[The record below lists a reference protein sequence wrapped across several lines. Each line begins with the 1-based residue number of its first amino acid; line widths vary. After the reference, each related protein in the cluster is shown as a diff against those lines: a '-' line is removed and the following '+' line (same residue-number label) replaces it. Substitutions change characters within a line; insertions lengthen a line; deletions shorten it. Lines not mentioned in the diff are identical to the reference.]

1 MIMALT
7 KDQILSA
14 DDLGLLKVHVPEWSG
29 DVYIRVMTV
38 GERDAYENEWQ
49 RKKETGVDDF
59 RTKFLVRC
67 IVDEKGSR
75 LFDNGDVAK
84 LAQKSARVM
93 NRIWMAAMEHNNLS
107 EQSIEE
113 LAKNSEPGP
122 TAGSS

>member
-1 MIMALT
+1 MALT
-7 KDQILSA
+7 KEQILAA
-14 DDLGLLKVHVPEWSG
+14 DDMGLLKLHVPEWGG
-29 DVYIRVMTV
+29 DVFIRVMTV

-67 IVDEKGSR
+67 LVDEKGRR

-84 LAQKSARVM
+84 LAEKSARVM
-93 NRIWMAAMEHNNLS
+93 NRVWMAAMEHNNLS

-113 LAKNSEPGP
+113 LAKNSEPGL

>member
-1 MIMALT
+1 
-7 KDQILSA
+7 
-14 DDLGLLKVHVPEWSG
+14 
-29 DVYIRVMTV
+29 MTV

-67 IVDEKGSR
+67 LVDEKGNR

-107 EQSIEE
+107 DQSIEE

>member
-1 MIMALT
+1 MAALT
-7 KDQILSA
+7 KDQILA
-14 DDLGLLKVHVPEWSG
+14 AEDKGLLRLPVPEWGG
-29 DVYIRVMTV
+29 DVFIRVMTC

-67 IVDEKGSR
+67 LVDENGKH
-75 LFDNGDVAK
+75 LFDNADVQR
-84 LAQKSARVM
+84 LSQKSAKVM
-93 NRIWMAAMEHNNLS
+93 NRVWMAAMEHNSLS
-107 EQSIEE
+107 DQSIEE

>member
-1 MIMALT
+1 MALT
-7 KDQILSA
+7 KDQILSV
-14 DDLGLLKVHVPEWSG
+14 DDLGLLKLHVPEWNG
-29 DVYIRVMTV
+29 DVFIRVMTV

-67 IVDEKGSR
+67 LVDEKGNR

-107 EQSIEE
+107 DQSIEE

>member
-1 MIMALT
+1 MPALT
-7 KDQILSA
+7 KDQILAA
-14 DDLGLLKVHVPEWSG
+14 DDLGLLKLTVPEWGG

-67 IVDEKGSR
+67 LVDEKGNR
-75 LFDNGDVAK
+75 LFDNGDVTR

-93 NRIWMAAMEHNNLS
+93 NRVWLAAMEHNNLS
-107 EQSIEE
+107 DQSIEE

>member
-1 MIMALT
+1 MALT
-7 KDQILSA
+7 KDQILSV
-14 DDLGLLKVHVPEWSG
+14 DDLGLLKLHVPDWNG
-29 DVYIRVMTV
+29 DVFIRVMTV

-67 IVDEKGSR
+67 LVDEKGNR

-107 EQSIEE
+107 DQSIEE

>member
-1 MIMALT
+1 MPALT
-7 KDQILSA
+7 KDQILAA
-14 DDLGLLKVHVPEWSG
+14 DDLGLLKLTVPEWGG

-67 IVDEKGSR
+67 LVDDKGGR
-75 LFDNGDVAK
+75 LFDNGDVAR
-84 LAQKSARVM
+84 LSQKSARVM
-93 NRIWMAAMEHNNLS
+93 NRVWLAAMEHNNLS
-107 EQSIEE
+107 DQSIEE

>member
-1 MIMALT
+1 MATLT
-7 KDQILSA
+7 KDQILAA
-14 DDLGLLKVHVPEWSG
+14 DDLGLLKLTVPEWGG

-49 RKKETGVDDF
+49 RKRETGVDDF

-67 IVDEKGSR
+67 LVDEKGNR
-75 LFDNGDVAK
+75 LFDNGDVTR

-93 NRIWMAAMEHNNLS
+93 NRVWMAAMEHNNLS
-107 EQSIEE
+107 ETTIEE
-113 LAKNSEPGP
+113 LAKNSDPGP

>member
-1 MIMALT
+1 MPALT
-7 KDQILSA
+7 KDQILAA
-14 DDLGLLKVHVPEWSG
+14 DDLGLLKLSVPDWGG

-67 IVDEKGSR
+67 LVDEKGNR

-84 LAQKSARVM
+84 FATKSARVM
-93 NRIWMAAMEHNNLS
+93 NRVWLAAMEHNNLS
-107 EQSIEE
+107 DQSIEE
-113 LAKNSEPGP
+113 LAKNSDPGP

>member
-1 MIMALT
+1 MPALT
-7 KDQILSA
+7 KDQILA
-14 DDLGLLKVHVPEWSG
+14 ANDVNLLKITVPEWGG

-49 RKKETGVDDF
+49 RKKDTGVDDF

-67 IVDEKGSR
+67 LVDEKGNR
-75 LFDNGDVAK
+75 LFDNGDVER

-93 NRIWMAAMEHNNLS
+93 NRVWMAAMEHNSLS
-107 EQSIEE
+107 DESIEE

-122 TAGSS
+122 TAGSL

>member
-1 MIMALT
+1 MASLT
-7 KDQILSA
+7 KDQIFAA
-14 DDLGLLKVHVPEWSG
+14 DDMGMLKLAVPEWGG

-49 RKKETGVDDF
+49 RKRETGVDDF

-67 IVDEKGSR
+67 LVDEKGNR
-75 LFDNGDVAK
+75 LFDNADVAR
-84 LAQKSARVM
+84 LSQKSARVM
-93 NRIWMAAMEHNNLS
+93 NRVWLAAMEHNNLS

>member
-1 MIMALT
+1 MPALT
-7 KDQILSA
+7 RDQILQSNDA
-14 DDLGLLKVHVPEWSG
+14 DMLRLSVPEWGG
-29 DVYIRVMTV
+29 DVFIRVMTV

-49 RKKETGVDDF
+49 RKRETGVDDF

-67 IVDEKGSR
+67 LVDEKGNR
-75 LFDNGDVAK
+75 LFDNGDVER

-93 NRIWMAAMEHNNLS
+93 NRVWVAAMEHNNLS
-107 EQSIEE
+107 DKSIEE

>member
-1 MIMALT
+1 
-7 KDQILSA
+7 
-14 DDLGLLKVHVPEWSG
+14 
-29 DVYIRVMTV
+29 MTV

-67 IVDEKGSR
+67 IVDEKGNR
-75 LFDNGDVAK
+75 LFDNGDVAR

-107 EQSIEE
+107 DQSIEE

>member
-1 MIMALT
+1 MPALT

-14 DDLGLLKVHVPEWSG
+14 NDVNLLKITVPEWGG

-49 RKKETGVDDF
+49 RKKDTGVDDF

-67 IVDEKGSR
+67 LVDEKGNR
-75 LFDNGDVAK
+75 LFDNGDVQR
-84 LAQKSARVM
+84 LAEKSARVM
-93 NRIWMAAMEHNNLS
+93 NRVWLAAMEHNNLS
-107 EQSIEE
+107 DASIEE

>member
-1 MIMALT
+1 MPALT
-7 KDQILSA
+7 KDQILA
-14 DDLGLLKVHVPEWSG
+14 ANDVNLLKINVPEWGG

-49 RKKETGVDDF
+49 RKKDTGVDDF

-67 IVDEKGSR
+67 LVDEKGSR
-75 LFDNGDVAK
+75 LFDNGDVQR
-84 LAQKSARVM
+84 LAEKSARVM
-93 NRIWMAAMEHNNLS
+93 NRVWLAAMEHNNLS
-107 EQSIEE
+107 DASIEE

>member
-1 MIMALT
+1 MPALT
-7 KDQILSA
+7 KDQILA
-14 DDLGLLKVHVPEWSG
+14 ANDANLLKLTVPEWGG

-67 IVDEKGSR
+67 LVDEKGER
-75 LFDNGDVAK
+75 LFDNGDVQR
-84 LAQKSARVM
+84 LATKSARVM
-93 NRIWMAAMEHNNLS
+93 NRVWLAAMEHNNLS
-107 EQSIEE
+107 DESIEE
-113 LAKNSEPGP
+113 LAKNSEAGQ